1 MKDTIDI
8 MIDVVDFPNTED
20 FYSTFRSFLKDK
32 NKIMLFYNL
41 LRKNNRNPKVKIDN
55 IMEFVRFGLSFSSK
69 GVKIK
74 ISFED

>member
-55 IMEFVRFGLSFSSK
+55 IMEFVRFGLSFNSK